1 MLAGFLLVV
10 GNGGVGLLAPLVLRS
25 AVDGLVADLQGAQL
39 LGHAGLIL
47 AVALVKA
54 AFQFG
59 MREVSIGASRHIEY
73 DMRQDLFEHVL
84 RLSPSYFDRVRVGDL
99 MARSTSDLN
108 AVRMMLGPGL
118 MYAVNTVLLFVAVV
132 AMMLSVDVRLTL
144 VALAPL
150 PVVSLASWYF
160 GGRIHERYKETQ
172 ESFSDIS
179 SRVQE
184 NLAGVRVVRAFSQ
197 EEVEIGAFRNLCHDF
212 LRKNLGFARLWGVFY
227 PALELLMGLSF
238 LCILWLG
245 GLQVA
250 HGTIS
255 LGTFVAFN
263 AYVAMLNWPMV
274 SLGWVVN
281 LFQRGTASMARI
293 NDILGEVPA
302 VRDGPLAARALEGR
316 LEFRHLDFS
325 YGDVPVLVDVNLVIE
340 PGEMV
345 GIVGPTGSGKTTL
358 VRLVPRLY
366 DAPPGTVLVDG
377 VPVHDM
383 PLDSLRSQIGFVPQ
397 DSLLFSDTIA
407 HNVAFGSPDASSSEV
422 MQAVEVSQLS
432 SDLDCFPQGLDTAV
446 GEKGVTLSG
455 GQRQRVSISR
465 AVLRDPRILILD
477 DSLSSVDTET
487 EARILERLKAVM
499 RGRTTLLISHRI
511 STVRLADRIVV
522 LDRGRVVDQG
532 THDDLVARGGLYA
545 ELNRRQQLE
554 QELASLGDAP

>member
-1 MLAGFLLVV
+1 MVSGFLLVV
-10 GNGGVGLLAPLVLRS
+10 GNGGVGLLAPLVLRA
-25 AVDGLVADLQGAQL
+25 AVDGLVADLQGERL
-39 LGHAGLIL
+39 LGYAGLIL

-59 MREVSIGASRHIEY
+59 MREVSIGTSRHIEY
-73 DMRQDLFEHVL
+73 DMRQDLFVHIM
-84 RLSPSYFDRVRVGDL
+84 RLSASYFDRVRVGDL

-132 AMMLSVDVRLTL
+132 AMMLSVDTRLTL

-160 GGRIHERYKETQ
+160 GGRIHERYKATQ

-197 EEVEIGAFRNLCHDF
+197 EEVEIEAFRALCHDF
-212 LRKNLGFARLWGVFY
+212 LNKNLGFVRLWGVFY

-250 HGTIS
+250 RGTIS

-281 LFQRGTASMARI
+281 LFQRGLASMARL

-302 VRDGPLAARALEGR
+302 IRDGPAAARTLEGR

-340 PGEMV
+340 PGETV

-407 HNVAFGSPDASSSEV
+407 HNVSFGSPDASSEEV
-422 MQAVEVSQLS
+422 MKAVEVSQLI
-432 SDLDCFPQGLDTAV
+432 SDMDCFPQGLDTAV

-487 EARILERLKAVM
+487 EARILDRLKAVM

-522 LDRGRVVDQG
+522 LDRGHVVDEG

-554 QELASLGDAP
+554 QELASLGEPP